1 MNNLKILLI
10 SGTSFYVAYLIM
22 IGRLQEMIHF
32 AGPDNE
38 MGCFVIASSMGML
51 SLFGLDYK
59 GLYKWLVNKS

>member
-10 SGTSFYVAYLIM
+10 SGASFFISYLIM
-22 IGRLQEMIHF
+22 VGKLQEMVHF

-38 MGCFVIASSMGML
+38 MGCFVITFSMGLL

-59 GLYKWLVNKS
+59 GLYKWLVIKK

>member
-22 IGRLQEMIHF
+22 IGELQKHITF

-38 MGCFVIASSMGML
+38 MGCFVIAGSMGLL